1 MQREIKRENKQ
12 NGDIRVV
19 ITDATDTFEL
29 VVCAD
34 TFGRLWDIFGFWYG
48 ADGDQDNIP
57 GYREDGLT
65 LEEVEEK
72 ISEFISE
79 YGQNKKG

>member
-1 MQREIKRENKQ
+1 MQREIKREQ
-12 NGDIRVV
+12 RGLDIKVT
-19 ITDATDTFEL
+19 ISDAEDTFQL

-48 ADGDQDNIP
+48 ADDQDNIP

-65 LEEVEEK
+65 MEEVEEK
-72 ISEFISE
+72 IKEFISE